1 MDIASVGTSTPAT
14 RLAANPSEFV
24 ARDVRSAR
32 QNETG
37 GRAAAIRDVV
47 EVSPQARKAAADIR
61 SDLVDRVKLEIQSG
75 TYENLKKLDTAID
88 RMMADLVD

>member
-1 MDIASVGTSTPAT
+1 MDIASIGTSSAT
-14 RLAANPSEFV
+14 NRIAATSPEFA
-24 ARDVRSAR
+24 ARDSRSTR
-32 QNETG
+32 GESS
-37 GRAAAIRDVV
+37 GRNASIQDVV

-88 RMMADLVD
+88 RMMSDLRD

>member
-1 MDIASVGTSTPAT
+1 MDIASIGTSAT
-14 RLAANPSEFV
+14 TARIAASSPEFAGRDSRT
-24 ARDVRSAR
+24 ARGES
-32 QNETG
+32 TG
-37 GRAAAIRDVV
+37 RTSTIQDVV

-88 RMMADLVD
+88 RMMSDLRG

>member
-1 MDIASVGTSTPAT
+1 MDIASIGTSAT
-14 RLAANPSEFV
+14 TNRIAATSPEFA
-24 ARDVRSAR
+24 ARDSRSAR
-32 QNETG
+32 G
-37 GRAAAIRDVV
+37 GESIGRNSAIQDVV

-88 RMMADLVD
+88 RMMDDLRD

>member
-1 MDIASVGTSTPAT
+1 MDIASIGTSSLTNRIAAT
-14 RLAANPSEFV
+14 ASEY
-24 ARDVRSAR
+24 AGRDTRSTR
-32 QNETG
+32 GETI
-37 GRAAAIRDVV
+37 GRTASIQDVV

-88 RMMADLVD
+88 RMMSDLVD

>member
-1 MDIASVGTSTPAT
+1 MDIASIGTSASNA
-14 RLAANPSEFV
+14 RIAANQSEFA

-32 QNETG
+32 QPESA
-37 GRAAAIRDVV
+37 GRLSAIRDVV

-88 RMMADLVD
+88 RMMNDLCD